1 MKRFLKKEWDE
12 TEIAPEILWRTR
24 NRAWQMLQKRQRQ
37 RRLSLAAAGAL
48 AGLAALLILWIR
60 TPSEVPPIPRLETA
74 STGPQRSARPEQA
87 VAELPGTAPRPER
100 SIEGGIDGASI
111 AHHSEAPKPAAL
123 NDPEQALRPAS
134 QQEALHSESS
144 DPTGQKLNRLVI
156 NFRLPKSG
164 VRMIWIK
171 QRTSAP
177 PSGGTG

>member
-48 AGLAALLILWIR
+48 AGLALLVLWIR
-60 TPSEVPPIPRLETA
+60 TPTEVAPIARLETA
-74 STGPQRSARPEQA
+74 STGPQTSARPEEA

-100 SIEGGIDGASI
+100 SIEGGIDAGSI
-111 AHHSEAPKPAAL
+111 AQNSETRKPAAL
-123 NDPEQALRPAS
+123 NDPGQALRPTGH
-134 QQEALHSESS
+134 QKALHSESS

-171 QRTSAP
+171 QRASAP
-177 PSGGTG
+177 PSGGKG